1 MPGSDVDEQELDLYN
16 LPTQSKRDRVIS
28 PASPGWSLGLE
39 PGGGL
44 ATRVTIRI
52 CEASFIV
59 ASGGAFLIPRG
70 STYFE
75 ENIADRAAKL
85 FFTCAHEISVAD
97 ANDGR
102 TNGAIFDF
110 EDSSDATLP
119 SPVITLGRVAGL
131 AAVNLVVFVQWIPE
145 WRIIFPSQG

>member
-1 MPGSDVDEQELDLYN
+1 M
-16 LPTQSKRDRVIS
+16 R
-28 PASPGWSLGLE
+28 A
-39 PGGGL
+39 
-44 ATRVTIRI
+44 TIRV
-52 CEASFIV
+52 CEASFIL

-70 STYFE
+70 ASISLKLFPTIRFVNAETGNTYFE

-131 AAVNLVVFVQWIPE
+131 AAVNLVVFVTVSPTYQV
-145 WRIIFPSQG
+145 IISRDQPSLASETHW